1 MQLYNVF
8 LSKYYYPCR
17 RIFFLNFRYFSFSLP
32 YIIFLKRVKC
42 GISAKG
48 STMKCN
54 CSILI
59 FALFSIIQ
67 GVKMCGKEFNKAFE
81 LYDQVKKKKCFLS
94 VILFFRKIQK
104 KGKKASISRLY
115 LKKHELLKLLSQFI
129 LVIGN
134 ELCYIPNQTNLIQ
147 IPCYNLSPV
156 NCE

>member
-8 LSKYYYPCR
+8 LSKDYYPCR
-17 RIFFLNFRYFSFSLP
+17 RTFFLNFRYFSFSLL
-32 YIIFLKRVKC
+32 YIIFLKRLKC

-59 FALFSIIQ
+59 FALFSIIK

-94 VILFFRKIQK
+94 VTWFFRKIWK
-104 KGKKASISRLY
+104 MLRKGKKASNSRLY

-134 ELCYIPNQTNLIQ
+134 ELRYIPN
-147 IPCYNLSPV
+147 
-156 NCE
+156 